1 MSRLSIPGAAVIGIA
16 FALACG
22 ARAQPLGGPRAA
34 TPPPAV
40 VAPPVPAFKIGGVVA
55 DRTGARLGPIES
67 LGEADRGAMVVI
79 RIDGKLVSVP
89 QGTLALKPGGGAVSA
104 QTKAQILA
112 AAKAPR

>member
-40 VAPPVPAFKIGGVVA
+40 VAPPVPAFKIGGVVT

-89 QGTLALKPGGGAVSA
+89 QGTLALKPGGAVSA

-112 AAKAPR
+112 AASAPR